1 MSYAAEACIDMEA
14 MCHSPKQ
21 CKYHTNDQRLN
32 YDQLVFI
39 LVRASLRPESH
50 FDGQ

>member
-32 YDQLVFI
+32 YDQLCIYFSSCEF
-39 LVRASLRPESH
+39 ASRIS
-50 FDGQ
+50 F